1 MDWRFNRMDNINKQS
16 MKEIE
21 TILLQDPR
29 FISADGNLLKNKVYE
44 AAMQL
49 DSVLLELLL
58 AHKKTEDTF
67 FQKVN
72 DIYVFDKQKFGWTI
86 NSQIFL
92 PDSYTSFSQK
102 VILEDK
108 NRRSIVNND
117 DVVIAFPYKDGFVE
131 FDSTDEKEERDEVF
145 YHEIL
150 GKQSIDTLTEPKLF
164 SKAIRNKSQDKE
176 KNIVFD
182 DFDNL
187 LIKGNNLIALHS
199 LLPRYKNSIKL
210 MYWDILFNT
219 KSDNVP
225 YKDSFK
231 HSTWL
236 AMMKNRLE
244 VARNLLSDDGLIFI
258 HCDKNEDSY
267 LKVLMDE
274 IFERNNYIT
283 TISVKSNSISGTKTA
298 HKEKTI
304 LKNKDS
310 ILVYSKTSNFSINPQ
325 YTEKEKWDTHYN
337 SFLINEDG
345 KFSIRNLKDVLIENN
360 IIDKKE
366 TIKKDYINNKKFM
379 DFCIK
384 NKDSVCRMVNSIS
397 SSLKALSLE
406 NPDQIVTEDGRM
418 AINGSRITLLSSSVK
433 EIKNKETTVQL
444 LGDLW
449 TDLDFQNTQNE
460 GGKDTSLPAG
470 KKPEML
476 VKRIIEMA
484 SEEGDIVLDA
494 YSGSGTTAAVA
505 LKTGRRFIAIEQ
517 LNKHYDI
524 SKRRL
529 ESVLKG
535 EQSGIS
541 KIMNWKEDENKSF
554 VSTELKELGHEIIN
568 KITNAKTDEQLI
580 SIYNNLIDNP
590 FVTYRVDFIKMNEES
605 KDFESLAFLEK
616 KDFLFSVIEKN
627 NLYLNYNDSMD
638 NTFKVDSFDILFS
651 DSFYKEGE

>member
-1 MDWRFNRMDNINKQS
+1 MDNINKQS

-21 TILLQDPR
+21 TVLLQDPR

-58 AHKKTEDTF
+58 AHKKTENTF

-102 VILEDK
+102 VILEDN

-219 KSDNVP
+219 KNDNVP

-345 KFSIRNLKDVLIENN
+345 KFSIRKLKDVLIENN

-449 TDLDFQNTQNE
+449 TDIDFQNTQNE

-484 SEEGDIVLDA
+484 SKEGDIVLDA

-554 VSTELKELGHEIIN
+554 VSTELKELGNEVIN
-568 KITNAKTDEQLI
+568 KITNAETDKQLI

-627 NLYLNYNDSMD
+627 NLYLNYYDSMD

>member
-1 MDWRFNRMDNINKQS
+1 MDNINKQS

>member
-1 MDWRFNRMDNINKQS
+1 MEWRFNSMDNINKQS

-21 TILLQDPR
+21 NILLQDSR
-29 FISADGNLLKNKVYE
+29 FISEDGILLKNKVYE

-49 DSVLLELLL
+49 DLILLELLL
-58 AHKKTEDTF
+58 SHKKTKKTF
-67 FQKVN
+67 FQKVK

-86 NSQIFL
+86 NSQNFL
-92 PDSYTSFSQK
+92 PDSYTTFSQK

-108 NRRSIVNND
+108 NRRSLVNND

-164 SKAIRNKSQDKE
+164 SKAIRNKSQGKE

-236 AMMKNRLE
+236 TMMKNRLE
-244 VARNLLSDDGLIFI
+244 VARNLLSEDGLIFI

-337 SFLINEDG
+337 SFLINKDG
-345 KFSIRNLKDVLIENN
+345 NFSIRKLKDVLIENN

-384 NKDSVCRMVNSIS
+384 NKGSVCRMVNSIS
-397 SSLKALSLE
+397 ASLKMLSLE
-406 NPDQIVTEDGRM
+406 NPDKIVTEDGRM

-433 EIKNKETTVQL
+433 EINGKETTVQL

-449 TDLDFQNTQNE
+449 TDIDFQNTQNE

-484 SEEGDIVLDA
+484 SKEGDIVLDA
-494 YSGSGTTAAVA
+494 YSGSGTTAAVS

-517 LNKHYDI
+517 LDKHYDI
-524 SKRRL
+524 SERRL
-529 ESVLKG
+529 KSVLKG

-541 KIMNWKEDENKSF
+541 KIMNWKEDENISF
-554 VSTELKELGHEIIN
+554 VSTELKELGNEVINEITKAETN
-568 KITNAKTDEQLI
+568 KQLI

-605 KDFESLAFLEK
+605 KEFESLAFIEK

>member
-1 MDWRFNRMDNINKQS
+1 MDNINKQG

-21 TILLQDPR
+21 TILLQDAR
-29 FISADGNLLKNKVYE
+29 FISSNGDLLKNKVYE

-49 DSVLLELLL
+49 DPVLLELLL
-58 AHKKTEDTF
+58 SHKKTEDTF

-72 DIYVFDKQKFGWTI
+72 SIYVFDKQKFGWTI
-86 NSQIFL
+86 NSQSFL

-108 NRRSIVNND
+108 NRNSIVNND

-164 SKAIRNKSQDKE
+164 SKAVRNKSQVKE

-187 LIKGNNLIALHS
+187 LIKGNNLITLHS

-219 KSDNVP
+219 KNDNVP

-236 AMMKNRLE
+236 TMMKNRLE
-244 VARNLLSDDGLIFI
+244 VARNLLNDNGLIFI

-337 SFLINEDG
+337 SFLINKDG
-345 KFSIRNLKDVLIENN
+345 KFSIRKLKDVLIENN

-384 NKDSVCRMVNSIS
+384 NKDSVFRRVNSIS
-397 SSLKALSLE
+397 ASLKELSLE
-406 NPDQIVTEDGRM
+406 NPDKIVTEDGRM
-418 AINGSRITLLSSSVK
+418 AINGSRISLLSSTVK
-433 EIKNKETTVQL
+433 EIKNRETTVQL

-449 TDLDFQNTQNE
+449 TDIDFQNTQNE

-541 KIMNWKEDENKSF
+541 KIMNWKEDENASF
-554 VSTELKELGHEIIN
+554 VSTELRELGNEFIN
-568 KITNAKTDEQLI
+568 EITNAETDKQLI
-580 SIYNNLIDNP
+580 TIYNNLIGNP
-590 FVTYRVDFIKMNEES
+590 FVTYRVDFIKMKEES
-605 KDFESLAFLEK
+605 RDFETLQFLEK

-627 NLYLNYNDSMD
+627 SLYLNYNDSMD
-638 NTFKVDSFDILFS
+638 NVFKVDSFDILFS
-651 DSFYKEGE
+651 DSFYKEGK

>member
-1 MDWRFNRMDNINKQS
+1 MDNINKQS

-29 FISADGNLLKNKVYE
+29 FISADGILLKNKVYE

-337 SFLINEDG
+337 YFLINEDG